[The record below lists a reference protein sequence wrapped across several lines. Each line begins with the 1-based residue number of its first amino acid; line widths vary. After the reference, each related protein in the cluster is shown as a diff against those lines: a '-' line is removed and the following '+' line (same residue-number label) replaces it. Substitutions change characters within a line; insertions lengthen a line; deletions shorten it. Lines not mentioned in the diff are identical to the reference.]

1 VKKTP
6 TELER
11 SVETVS
17 PTRPPTHEPA
27 SLLANS
33 TFMLL
38 TRGFTLIAGGALGI
52 YAVRSFSVAAYG
64 RYAVAVALIT
74 IIASLSEMGI
84 SARALRTMSF
94 DEALTRE
101 TLGIAVAAEVV
112 TSVVAAAVLVP
123 VGLLL
128 GYSRSVL
135 ILLAIGAGV
144 ILFQGL
150 LPPVETV
157 FKARRTMVYPAVF
170 TAVQS
175 GVMAVVGFALIAAGA
190 GPAGLIFALLA
201 GAAAAVPVAYLLLR
215 SKTGLLPPLR
225 GTWVR
230 SFPFLAAAIP
240 IAVTG
245 AVTVIYERIDVLMVS
260 KLDSAAAAAH
270 YSVPLTVVQYTL
282 LIPAVIGTAFFPLLA
297 AILKEDA
304 AAARELFFL
313 VSRLFLFA
321 SGPIAIFL
329 LGSSDELIPLVF
341 GDRYRPSSAVLA
353 VLAVTIVFGFQIFLL
368 WYGLLAAYKERGM
381 LTVTLFS
388 LALNVG
394 LNLVL
399 IPAYGPKG
407 AAISLVISDLTIL
420 VGQAAFLQKN
430 LFAIPFAEVLPKPL
444 LAAALSAVAIL
455 LLHPV
460 SGFLSGGVAALLFA
474 AVLLATRY
482 ISAEEW
488 RPLTQPVREQLARL
502 LRRMTPS
509 QRQS

>member
-1 VKKTP
+1 VKKRSA
-6 TELER
+6 ELER

-33 TFMLL
+33 TYMLL
-38 TRGFTLIAGGALGI
+38 TRGFTLVAGGALAI

-84 SARALRTMSF
+84 SARALRTMSY
-94 DEALTRE
+94 DEARTRE
-101 TLGIAVAAEVV
+101 TLGIALAAEVV
-112 TSVVAAAVLVP
+112 TSAAAAAVLVP

-135 ILLAIGAGV
+135 ILLAIGVVV
-144 ILFQGL
+144 ILVLGL

-157 FKARRTMVYPAVF
+157 FKARRTMLYPAIF
-170 TAVQS
+170 TAVQT
-175 GVMAVVGFALIAAGA
+175 GVTAVVGFALIAAGA
-190 GPAGLIFALLA
+190 GPVGLLLALLA

-215 SKTGLLPPLR
+215 SKTGLRPPLR
-225 GTWVR
+225 GIWVR

-240 IAVTG
+240 IAMTG
-245 AVTVIYERIDVLMVS
+245 AVTVIYERIDVVMLS
-260 KLDSAAAAAH
+260 KLDSAAAAAL

-297 AILKEDA
+297 AILKEDT
-304 AAARELFFL
+304 AAARESFFL
-313 VSRLFLFA
+313 VSRLFVFA
-321 SGPIAIFL
+321 SAPIAIFL

-341 GDRYRPSSAVLA
+341 GDRYRPSGAVLA

-368 WYGLLAAYKERGM
+368 WYGLLAAYNERGVAA
-381 LTVTLFS
+381 VTLLS
-388 LALNVG
+388 LALNIG
-394 LNLVL
+394 LNFVL

-444 LAAALSAVAIL
+444 LAAALSAIAIL
-455 LLHPV
+455 LLHPI
-460 SGFLSGGVAALLFA
+460 SAFLAGSVAAILFA

-482 ISAEEW
+482 VSAEEW
-488 RPLTQPVREQLARL
+488 RPLTEPVGQQLGRL
-502 LRRMTPS
+502 RSRLSPS
-509 QRQS
+509 